1 MKRSILAAVVA
12 FALAL
17 LSMGL
22 LGGVLYYAVYPVFA
36 PSFGNLDDWQGDN
49 VWPAVLSAGMLWA
62 PSFLAAGW
70 IAIRLE
76 RYGVGAWPRRIAYGA
91 ILWLGAAL
99 AWALTLSL
107 VDIRT
112 ATG

>member
-36 PSFGNLDDWQGDN
+36 PFFGNLDDWQGDN
-49 VWPAVLSAGMLWA
+49 VWPAVLCAGMLWA

-70 IAIRLE
+70 VAMRLA
-76 RYGVGAWPRRIAYGA
+76 RRGAGAWPRRIAYGVT
-91 ILWLGAAL
+91 LWLGAVF

-107 VDIRT
+107 VEVRT
-112 ATG
+112 AMG